1 MKKIAFYVA
10 NSNIDVVDYRH
21 FEKGNPGIGGTP
33 YLIILIATELAKRDN
48 GLDVTLFV
56 NSKGI
61 FHENLNIIQVDDCVQ
76 SINIADSKNYDYIII
91 NAMYIDWSQFSF
103 YTLKSNLRIIPWCH
117 NFYKYSWNN
126 IFYKENKIARVVT
139 VSREQLD
146 LLRDHKVFEK
156 GDYIFN
162 AVPYDKNVLKL
173 DSIIPINK
181 RKHSVVYMGS
191 LLPEKSFH
199 ELASIWPYII
209 EQVPD
214 AELYVIGSGQLYNK
228 SVLLGKYGLSPESYE
243 KQFMKFLTDPSGN
256 ILPSVHF
263 LGSMGMEKFDVLRE
277 SKVAVPNP
285 KGKGETFCISAVEM
299 QLMGCNVTSMQAPGY
314 LDTVY
319 NGILVKTKK
328 ELIESIV
335 SLLNTA
341 NFVKDYNETLTYIN
355 NNFSINAVISDWEK
369 LLLSDMKKPIH
380 PITPLYNP
388 YYRLKFLKERIRR
401 SKSLHFISYF
411 LPSIDFYYSIY
422 ESLRDRKHL

>member
-1 MKKIAFYVA
+1 
-10 NSNIDVVDYRH
+10 
-21 FEKGNPGIGGTP
+21 
-33 YLIILIATELAKRDN
+33 
-48 GLDVTLFV
+48 
-56 NSKGI
+56 
-61 FHENLNIIQVDDCVQ
+61 
-76 SINIADSKNYDYIII
+76 
-91 NAMYIDWSQFSF
+91 
-103 YTLKSNLRIIPWCH
+103 
-117 NFYKYSWNN
+117 
-126 IFYKENKIARVVT
+126 
-139 VSREQLD
+139 
-146 LLRDHKVFEK
+146 
-156 GDYIFN
+156 
-162 AVPYDKNVLKL
+162 
-173 DSIIPINK
+173 
-181 RKHSVVYMGS
+181 
-191 LLPEKSFH
+191 
-199 ELASIWPYII
+199 
-209 EQVPD
+209 
-214 AELYVIGSGQLYNK
+214 
-228 SVLLGKYGLSPESYE
+228 
-243 KQFMKFLTDPSGN
+243 
-256 ILPSVHF
+256 
-263 LGSMGMEKFDVLRE
+263 MGMEKFDVLRE